1 MPPGISRPQPPP
13 GLLSEASP
21 SRSHRADVPVPG
33 EPCPLSCLS
42 ARQPRVFCQ
51 QPAQGTAS
59 FCPTDCRGASELGKD
74 CWMPRTTLQL
84 CQQLPKL
91 GDKAALGSE
100 AGSSPWGAPSPADA
114 CQSPAG
120 AGLRAGCMGSYV
132 PTLHR
137 MRSIR
142 LGCIRHTAQHEEGA
156 VPVLMG
162 CRRRLEEPL

>member
-1 MPPGISRPQPPP
+1 
-13 GLLSEASP
+13 
-21 SRSHRADVPVPG
+21 
-33 EPCPLSCLS
+33 
-42 ARQPRVFCQ
+42 
-51 QPAQGTAS
+51 
-59 FCPTDCRGASELGKD
+59 
-74 CWMPRTTLQL
+74 MPRTTLQL
-84 CQQLPKL
+84 CQQVPKL